1 METVQPGVRLSGDT
15 KLAPYVGVG
24 MLIGAAYVAFDILS
38 EARLAHGTLTGALAG
53 VHTVVD
59 RASPLIVGGTFGVI
73 AHYLVLRKKLALA
86 EGMAARAEAFRLRLL
101 KVERDQAVWILV
113 AAVLHELN
121 NPLHAL
127 GLLLDEHVT
136 EQDVAGR
143 SDLLE
148 RARGHADRACERLAA
163 LRTLRGSP
171 EPDLRPVAL
180 GQVVLAVVDDARS
193 LAAKDGVSVEVQ
205 CDPEVE
211 ARADPAY
218 VRTILENLIDNSLC
232 AIRSSG
238 GSRIAIRVV
247 AADGIAVVRMG
258 DDGPPIDVEI
268 RQHLFEPL
276 RSTKTQ
282 GLGLG
287 LPIAHALARAMGGDL
302 SLDGTGGKAFLLA
315 LPLSGPHDEH
325 AERVG

>member
-1 METVQPGVRLSGDT
+1 
-15 KLAPYVGVG
+15 

-38 EARLAHGTLTGALAG
+38 ETRLAHGTLTGALAD

-59 RASPLIVGGTFGVI
+59 RAGPLIVGGTFGVM
-73 AHYLVLRKKLALA
+73 AHYLVLRKKLILA
-86 EGMAARAEAFRLRLL
+86 ESMAARAEAFRVRLL

-136 EQDVAGR
+136 EQDVAGQ

-171 EPDLRPVAL
+171 EPDLRRVVL
-180 GQVVLAVVDDARS
+180 GQVVLAVVDDVRP
-193 LAAKDGVSVEVQ
+193 LAAKDGVSVEAEY
-205 CDPEVE
+205 DSGVE
-211 ARADPAY
+211 ARADPTY

-232 AIRSSG
+232 SIRSSG
-238 GSRIAIRVV
+238 GSRITIRVLTV
-247 AADGIAVVRMG
+247 GGIAMVRIG

-268 RQHLFEPL
+268 RRHLFEPL

-287 LPIAHALARAMGGDL
+287 LPISHALARAMGGDL
-302 SLDGTGGKAFLLA
+302 SLDGNGGKAFLLA
-315 LPLSGPHDEH
+315 LPLSGQRDEH
-325 AERVG
+325 AERPG